1 MKSAAVML
9 VILIAGMMA
18 LNLLGG
24 FFVREVIQEP
34 MLVESLETVSGT
46 DLERSVP
53 YFELLDL
60 EGNKIKS
67 SDFLGTPAVLTF
79 WTTWNVAAADQ
90 VKIFDDYLRKDS
102 RNLFNVIA
110 ISSQEDRSVVA
121 NFISRGG
128 YEIKVLLDESG
139 AITETYQ
146 AWNLPTTYFLDER
159 GILREVF
166 IGILSEKQ
174 LVEKAEIFFSP
185 L

>member
-1 MKSAAVML
+1 MKTTTTILA
-9 VILIAGMMA
+9 ILIVGVVA

-34 MLVESLETVSGT
+34 ALVEPLETVSGT
-46 DLERSVP
+46 DVKKPTP
-53 YFELLDL
+53 YFELPDL
-60 EGNKIKS
+60 AGNKIKS
-67 SDFLGTPAVLTF
+67 SDFFGAPTVVSF
-79 WTTWNVAAADQ
+79 WTTWNPAAADQ
-90 VKIFDDYLRKDS
+90 IKIFDDYLRKDS
-102 RNLFNVIA
+102 RNLFNVVA

-128 YEIKVLLDESG
+128 YEIEVLLDESG
-139 AITETYQ
+139 AITEAYQ
-146 AWNLPTTYFLDER
+146 ARNLPITYFLDEK
-159 GILREVF
+159 GILRDVF